1 VTRSRR
7 YTLLQ
12 KVAALGP
19 IALLLVFLPGEAY
32 LRCRIDGS
40 VRATCCCGEAMAPA
54 NPGPVA
60 RAQDCCDRETT
71 TAARPVVEAPGARG
85 VELLP
90 AGLTVAAVA
99 PAPLA
104 APVPR
109 WVRVQPGHGPPR
121 GAPPVIL
128 LKQAFLI

>member
-1 VTRSRR
+1 
-7 YTLLQ
+7 LQ
-12 KVAALGP
+12 KVAALAP

-32 LRCRIDGS
+32 LRCRMDGS
-40 VRATCCCGEAMAPA
+40 VRARCCCGEAMAPA

-71 TAARPVVEAPGARG
+71 AAARPAVEAPGARA
-85 VELLP
+85 VEPLP
-90 AGLTVAAVA
+90 AGLSVASVA

-109 WVRVQPGHGPPR
+109 WVRVQPRHGPP
-121 GAPPVIL
+121 GGGPPVIL